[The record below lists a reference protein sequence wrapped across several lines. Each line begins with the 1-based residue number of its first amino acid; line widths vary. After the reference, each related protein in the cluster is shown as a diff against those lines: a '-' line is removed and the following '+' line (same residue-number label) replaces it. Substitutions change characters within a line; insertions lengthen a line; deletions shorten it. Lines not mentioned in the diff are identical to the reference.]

1 MRHVGIKVLQAQA
14 YDYIKAGIT
23 NGTLVFNQIYSET
36 KLAQEIGI
44 SRTPV
49 RDAVHILYQ
58 EGLVDIIPNKGFV
71 LHKITKQD
79 IIETYE
85 VRSAVEGYCAR
96 KLALSKDA
104 EKYRTVMPALLS
116 SLEHQKEIFDQGGTP
131 ESFAQE
137 DRNFH
142 FLLVSS
148 SKNEEFINIFS
159 RYMYWIEKLA
169 VDSLAA
175 EGRMEQTLLEH
186 RRILDAIEDGGE
198 QSAYRNMSAHIR
210 APLDI
215 NLEGIFGG

>member
-1 MRHVGIKVLQAQA
+1 MRHFGIKVLQAQA
-14 YDYIKAGIT
+14 YDYIKAGIID
-23 NGTLVFNQIYSET
+23 GTLVFNQIYSET
-36 KLAQEIGI
+36 RLAQEIGI

-49 RDAVHILYQ
+49 RDAIHILYQ

-85 VRSAVEGYCAR
+85 VRSAVESYCAR
-96 KLALSKDA
+96 KLALSKEP
-104 EKYRTVMPALLS
+104 EKYHTVIPALTA
-116 SLEHQKEIFDQGGTP
+116 SLERQQQIFNQGGSP
-131 ESFAQE
+131 ELFAKE

-142 FLLVSS
+142 YLLVSAS
-148 SKNEEFINIFS
+148 ENEEFINIFS

-175 EGRMEQTLLEH
+175 GGRMEQTLTEH
-186 RRILDAIEDGGE
+186 RRILDAIGDGAE
-198 QSAYRNMSAHIR
+198 QYAYQSMMAHIR

-215 NLEGIFGG
+215 NLEGLFGE